1 MAHQTYPGTI
11 ILLGLNSFVSELDEQ
26 PTNGDDDD
34 EDDSEDDDDDDD
46 IIETPVGQITLPNG
60 NRIDRASAGALQ
72 KPRND
77 IDQED
82 QVRNPDGIH
91 SIKPFIHN
99 FL

>member
-1 MAHQTYPGTI
+1 MWNGPPDISWHNC
-11 ILLGLNSFVSELDEQ
+11 LLGLNSFVSELDEQ

-34 EDDSEDDDDDDD
+34 EDDSEDDDDDD

-77 IDQED
+77 LDQEAKSALK
-82 QVRNPDGIH
+82 V
-91 SIKPFIHN
+91 
-99 FL
+99 